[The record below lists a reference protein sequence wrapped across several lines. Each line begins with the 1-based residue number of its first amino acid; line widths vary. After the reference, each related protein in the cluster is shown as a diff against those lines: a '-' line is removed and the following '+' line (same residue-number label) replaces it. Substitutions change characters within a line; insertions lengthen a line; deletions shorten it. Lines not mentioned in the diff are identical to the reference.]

1 MAHSVDEMMA
11 SELLH
16 ETNRKNFY
24 CKLFSITHW
33 TIENKYFQVKNDDGK
48 LSFEDFMLLGGF
60 YQFYQ
65 FYQFSMDKQTYLI
78 SKNDY

>member
-11 SELLH
+11 SELLL

-48 LSFEDFMLLGGF
+48 LSLKLQGAFFIF
-60 YQFYQ
+60 R
-65 FYQFSMDKQTYLI
+65 KTQTTRKFREM
-78 SKNDY
+78 SK